1 MATPV
6 LTEKDS
12 YPTDNVLES
21 ATGKV
26 FPVLQNF
33 FSSIT
38 SEKYLLEPEWKY
50 YNDGKSW
57 LCKISFK
64 KKTVLWLSVWD
75 GYFKTGFY
83 FTDKTKAGIFELGI
97 DEEIKENFRNAKPVG
112 KLIPLTIEV
121 RKMKQLKDV
130 LTVIEYKKKVK

>member
-6 LTEKDS
+6 LTDKDV
-12 YPTDNVLES
+12 YPTDKVLES
-21 ATGKV
+21 ATVKV

-50 YNDGKSW
+50 YNDGKCW

-83 FTDKTKAGIFELGI
+83 FTDKTKAGIFELDI
-97 DEEIKENFRNAKPVG
+97 DEEIKESFRNAKLIG

-130 LTVIEYKKKVK
+130 LAVIEYKKKMK